1 MDYITNSTGCQI
13 SAAFHRKSD
22 FLSLAR
28 LTDERQSFI
37 ETIKHRLVDATF
49 WEGRKVCLS
58 IAGTRTLNVPKKCKT
73 LREVAEWINTK
84 DF

>member
-1 MDYITNSTGCQI
+1 MDYITNSSGCQV

-22 FLSLAR
+22 FLPLAR

-37 ETIKHRLVDATF
+37 ETLKHRLVDVTF
-49 WEGRKVCLS
+49 WEGRKICLS
-58 IAGTRTLNVPKKCKT
+58 IRGSRNLNVPKKCKT
-73 LREVAEWINTK
+73 LKEVAEWINTK